1 MSIPQLSELR
11 DSLSFLSDSERAE
24 LDQLLREETPIW
36 TPLPGPQT
44 VALRSSAD
52 ILFYGGAGGGGKTDL
67 AAGCALT
74 QHKRSLIIRQE
85 IKQTREVAYRL
96 GEIVGTMKPYRQDQ
110 DFRWGDRHIE
120 FGGLRNPGDEETWR
134 GRPHDLLIVDEA
146 PTMREAQVKFIMAWV
161 RTTVIGQRCR
171 VILTGNPPRTA
182 EGFWIVEMFAPWL
195 DEQHRLYPHPPGD
208 LLWYAT
214 LDGRDVQVDN
224 ALPFVHKGET
234 VKPKS
239 RTFIPAKVDDNP
251 YLIATGYKSQL
262 QALPEPLRSQM
273 LYGDF
278 QAGKEDQAWQ
288 VIPTKWVEAAMARWK
303 PQKDGE
309 KGTMT
314 AMGVD
319 VSRGGRDKTVWAPR
333 YGWRYDELIVEQ
345 GVNTDDGPK
354 VAGLTVQHQRHGCP
368 VFVDVVNVGTSVV
381 DFLEQANVNV
391 NAINGAEK
399 ATLVDE
405 TGLLT
410 FANKRAQQYWRFR
423 ERLDPAKTQDVIAL
437 PPDPELKKDLCAP
450 TFRVTAQGIQVEP
463 KEQIIKRL
471 GRSPDKGD
479 AVVYA
484 AEEAPP
490 KSARRRGGHAGRV
503 DANSLRWDDD
513 IPYED

>member
-1 MSIPQLSELR
+1 MSTVLLNELQ
-11 DSLSFLSDSERAE
+11 DSLISLSASERAE
-24 LDQLLREETPIW
+24 LDQMLWEETPIW
-36 TPLPGPQT
+36 TPLPGPQSA
-44 VALRSSAD
+44 ALNSSAD

-74 QHKRSLIIRQE
+74 QHRKSLIIRQE
-85 IKQTREVAYRL
+85 IKQTREVANRI
-96 GEIVGTMKPYRQDQ
+96 GEIVGTMRPYRQDQ
-110 DFRWGDRHIE
+110 DFRWDERHIE

-146 PTMREAQVKFIMAWV
+146 PTMRESQVKFIMAWV
-161 RTTVIGQRCR
+161 RTTTIGQRCR

-195 DEQHRLYPHPPGD
+195 DQQHKLYPYPPGD
-208 LLWYAT
+208 LLWFAT
-214 LDGRDVQVDN
+214 IDGVDTQVDN
-224 ALPFVHKGET
+224 ALPFIHKGET
-234 VKPKS
+234 IRPKS
-239 RTFIPAKVDDNP
+239 RPFIPAKVDDNP

-288 VIPTKWVEAAMARWK
+288 VIPTAWVEAAMARWTAK
-303 PQKDGE
+303 EDGN

-314 AMGVD
+314 AMGLD
-319 VSRGGRDKTVWAPR
+319 ISRGGRDKTIWAPR
-333 YGWRYDELIVEQ
+333 YGWWYDELIEAQ
-345 GVNTDDGPK
+345 GVTTDNGPK
-354 VAGLTVQHQRHGCP
+354 VAGLTVQYQRHGCP
-368 VFVDVVNVGTSVV
+368 VFADVVNVGTSVV

-391 NAINGAEK
+391 NAINGAER

-405 TGLLT
+405 TGLLR
-410 FANKRAQQYWRFR
+410 FANKRSQQHWRFR
-423 ERLDPAKTQDVIAL
+423 ERLDPAKTKDVIAL

-450 TFRVTAQGIQVEP
+450 TFRVTAQGLQVEP

-490 KSARRRGGHAGRV
+490 KSAGRRRGVAGRV
-503 DANSLRWDDD
+503 DANSLGWNDE
-513 IPYED
+513 IPDED